1 MKAIPSQTSGIWIA
15 SPSASATIAHTSA
28 RCSFGALAERFA
40 VLVDTMGSFPDGRRA
55 AAASRRLL
63 VACRSAG
70 ESASIRTPDASCRAM
85 ARDRVRAVNP
95 LAAPRPR
102 A

>member
-28 RCSFGALAERFA
+28 RCSFAVLADRFA
-40 VLVDTMGSFPDGRRA
+40 VLVDTMRSFPGGRRV

-70 ESASIRTPDASCRAM
+70 ASASIRSPDASRRAI
-85 ARDRVRAVNP
+85 ARDRARAVNP
-95 LAAPRPR
+95 LAASRPR